1 MQSLDWK
8 FSQVFGECNV
18 GEEVQE
24 DSDFH
29 LDNRKLGALRNKK
42 DAAPVMQLYTRD
54 SSKSWKQVE
63 SNGPNRLTIKEP
75 SANIVLLD
83 FISSEI
89 WNDVVNFDDHLDD
102 ISKDWLNSG
111 LFK

>member
-1 MQSLDWK
+1 MYCLWRQ
-8 FSQVFGECNV
+8 
-18 GEEVQE
+18 
-24 DSDFH
+24 
-29 LDNRKLGALRNKK
+29 LDNRKLGALQNKK
-42 DAAPVMQLYTRD
+42 DTGPVVQLYTRD

-63 SNGPNRLTIKEP
+63 SNRQLTTKEP

-83 FISSEI
+83 FISPEK
-89 WNDVVNFDDHLDD
+89 WNDIVDFDDHLDD